1 MKKVVSAA
9 FFIFTC
15 FTMSAQELPYRQIP
29 DYPSEYTSG
38 NIVSRMVDGL
48 GYRYYWATE
57 GLRQQDLDYRPSE
70 EGRTVLETLQH
81 IYGMSEM
88 ILNTPSA
95 TPNVRPKDF
104 SGYSF
109 EALRKMT
116 LENLQKASAL
126 YTTMASNDFESAKV
140 IFLRGEKQFDFPF
153 WNLLNG
159 MLSDC
164 VYHTGQIVL
173 MRRAN
178 GNPQNPNVNVFLGK
192 TRE

>member
-1 MKKVVSAA
+1 MRKIVCTVA
-9 FFIFTC
+9 ILC
-15 FTMSAQELPYRQIP
+15 IPFTMSAQELPYRQIP
-29 DYPSEYTSG
+29 DYPTEYTTG
-38 NIVSRMVDGL
+38 TVVSRMVDGL

-57 GLRQQDLDYRPSE
+57 GLTASDLAYRPSE

-88 ILNTPSA
+88 ILNAPTA

-104 SGYSF
+104 SGHSF
-109 EALRKMT
+109 ESLRKKT
-116 LENLQKASAL
+116 LENLQKASNL
-126 YTTMASNDFESAKV
+126 YADMASNDFASAKV
-140 IFLRGEKQFDFPF
+140 VFQRDEKQFDFPF

-164 VYHTGQIVL
+164 IYHTGQIVL

-178 GNPQNPNVNVFLGK
+178 GNPQNPKVSVFLGK

>member
-15 FTMSAQELPYRQIP
+15 FTMNAQELPYRQIP

-38 NIVSRMVDGL
+38 NIVSRMVEGL

-104 SGYSF
+104 SGHSF
-109 EALRKMT
+109 EALRKMKLLIT
-116 LENLQKASAL
+116 QETRRQGAQGNIKLAHL
-126 YTTMASNDFESAKV
+126 YSLIPV
-140 IFLRGEKQFDFPF
+140 ISLICMIEPLGSSP
-153 WNLLNG
+153 
-159 MLSDC
+159 
-164 VYHTGQIVL
+164 V
-173 MRRAN
+173 
-178 GNPQNPNVNVFLGK
+178 PNILK
-192 TRE
+192 E